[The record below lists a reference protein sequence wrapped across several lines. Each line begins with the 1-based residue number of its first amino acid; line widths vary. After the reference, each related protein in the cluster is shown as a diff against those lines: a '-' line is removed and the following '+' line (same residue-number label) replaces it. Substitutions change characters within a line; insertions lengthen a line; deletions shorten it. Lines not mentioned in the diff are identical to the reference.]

1 MLTYYVILYA
11 FVLLFRPNLQQT
23 TIFSVTLIAVSQ
35 KEKNIVMFFL
45 LKDFLVFSR
54 LTVLL
59 HYKNLYGIIQI
70 IGIFFF
76 VQFVIKKRLSMSDD
90 MRSRSQY

>member
-1 MLTYYVILYA
+1 MLTYFVILYA
-11 FVLLFRPNLQQT
+11 FVLLCRPNLQQT

-54 LTVLL
+54 LTVLF

-70 IGIFFF
+70 IGNFFF
-76 VQFVIKKRLSMSDD
+76 VQFVIKKAF
-90 MRSRSQY
+90 YV